1 MTFTKSLLT
10 LGLAFVMCYAQLGA
24 QQPAGKMDRTIL
36 PLQEP
41 KRPTYDELN
50 ARNATAPPRFEVKAP
65 DGAPNVIVVLI
76 DDLGFGATSTFGG
89 PVATPTFDRLARG
102 GLRYSNF
109 HTTALCPPTRAALKS
124 GRNHHTCIRWSSTS
138 PATTERA
145 ARAGRTECSTNT
157 PTSTASKR
165 KSRTC

>member
-89 PVATPTFDRLARG
+89 PI
-102 GLRYSNF
+102 GLR
-109 HTTALCPPTRAALKS
+109 R
-124 GRNHHTCIRWSSTS
+124 
-138 PATTERA
+138 
-145 ARAGRTECSTNT
+145 
-157 PTSTASKR
+157 STASPGAACATTTSTQPR
-165 KSRTC
+165 SARRPVPP